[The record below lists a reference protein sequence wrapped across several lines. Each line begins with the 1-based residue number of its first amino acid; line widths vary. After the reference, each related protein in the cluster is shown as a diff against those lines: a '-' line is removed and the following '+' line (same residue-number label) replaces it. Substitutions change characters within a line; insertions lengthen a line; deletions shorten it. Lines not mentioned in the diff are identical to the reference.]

1 MRLSNEE
8 FDAVIQDAIEALPEQ
23 FLEHL
28 DEVLIDVMDV
38 PEHEMLHEMRAGKHD
53 LLGLYRG
60 VPLPDRSV
68 ERAIEL
74 PARIILF
81 KKNIERVCRGRD
93 EMIEQIRITL
103 LHEIGHHFGFDEE
116 DLEEL
121 GYG

>member
-8 FDAVIQDAIEALPEQ
+8 FDEVIEQAIEELPEQ
-23 FLEHL
+23 FREHL
-28 DEVLIDVMDV
+28 AEVMIDVMKLPDR
-38 PEHEMLHEMRAGKHD
+38 EMLHEIKVGKHS

-68 ERAIEL
+68 NQVMDM

-81 KKNIERVCRGRD
+81 KKNIERICPDRD
-93 EMIEQIRITL
+93 EMIDQIRVTL

-116 DLEEL
+116 DLDEL

>member
-1 MRLSNEE
+1 M
-8 FDAVIQDAIEALPEQ
+8 
-23 FLEHL
+23 
-28 DEVLIDVMDV
+28 
-38 PEHEMLHEMRAGKHD
+38 
-53 LLGLYRG
+53 
-60 VPLPDRSV
+60 
-68 ERAIEL
+68 

-81 KKNIERVCRGRD
+81 KKNIERYCRDRD

>member
-1 MRLSNEE
+1 MHLSNEE
-8 FDAVIQDAIEALPEQ
+8 FDEVIEKAIEELPEQ
-23 FLEHL
+23 FRDHL
-28 DEVLIDVMDV
+28 AEVMIDVMDL
-38 PEHEMLHEMRAGKHD
+38 PTREMLQEVEADRHG

-68 ERAIEL
+68 SQVMEM

-81 KKNIERVCRGRD
+81 KKNIERVCQDRD
-93 EMIEQIRITL
+93 EMVEQIRVTL

-116 DLEEL
+116 DLDEL

>member
-8 FDAVIQDAIEALPEQ
+8 FDEVIEQAIEELPEQ
-23 FLEHL
+23 FREHL
-28 DEVLIDVMDV
+28 AEVMIDVMDL
-38 PEHEMLHEMRAGKHD
+38 PTREMLQEVEADRHG

-68 ERAIEL
+68 SQVVDM

-81 KKNIERVCRGRD
+81 KKNIERVCQERD
-93 EMIEQIRITL
+93 EMIDQIRITL

-116 DLEEL
+116 DLEDL

>member
-1 MRLSNEE
+1 MQRE
-8 FDAVIQDAIEALPEQ
+8 
-23 FLEHL
+23 
-28 DEVLIDVMDV
+28 MDV
-38 PEHEMLHEMRAGKHD
+38 GKHG

-60 VPLPDRSV
+60 VPLPERSV
-68 ERAIEL
+68 NQVVEM

-81 KKNIERVCRGRD
+81 KANIERACRGRS

>member
-116 DLEEL
+116 DLDEL